1 MTVKLILQTS
11 RKGTIKTNQ
20 MSKMPMASPISQ
32 PSSARENSSM
42 MVPFPQKLTIS
53 APELGPVQH
62 KKTPLRRSKLLLQ
75 KKSYNLN
82 SLNLKSQF
90 PKHPLPTFNLPW
102 HNKMKMI
109 KLNKEMQIKKGMWIR
124 YKFKQ
129 LLCSVKD
136 MKHYQTS
143 KSQWRNHFETVKD
156 LDIFESTF

>member
-11 RKGTIKTNQ
+11 RKVMIKTNQ
-20 MSKMPMASPISQ
+20 MSKMPMASSISQ

-42 MVPFPQKLTIS
+42 MMPYPQKLTIS

-102 HNKMKMI
+102 HNKIKMI
-109 KLNKEMQIKKGMWIR
+109 KFNKVMRIKKGIWIR
-124 YKFKQ
+124 YKFRQ
-129 LLCSVKD
+129 LLCLAKD

-143 KSQWRNHFETVKD
+143 MSQWRNHFETVID
-156 LDIFESTF
+156 LNRFESTF